1 MTMARL
7 VTDPRI
13 AATHVPAASA
23 PINEISFCAWVA
35 QAEPGEVLIYHRG
48 FLVVDA
54 DKLLSKLP
62 VDARG
67 ALRLLGDAAM
77 RAAEKGLVHLVQ
89 VRLASDRF
97 AYLAIARPRP
107 KGAPAILSSLL
118 LEAQAA

>member
-54 DKLLSKLP
+54 DKLLSELAGE
-62 VDARG
+62 ARI
-67 ALRLLGDAAM
+67 ALR
-77 RAAEKGLVHLVQ
+77 
-89 VRLASDRF
+89 RLAD
-97 AYLAIARPRP
+97 A
-107 KGAPAILSSLL
+107 
-118 LEAQAA
+118 